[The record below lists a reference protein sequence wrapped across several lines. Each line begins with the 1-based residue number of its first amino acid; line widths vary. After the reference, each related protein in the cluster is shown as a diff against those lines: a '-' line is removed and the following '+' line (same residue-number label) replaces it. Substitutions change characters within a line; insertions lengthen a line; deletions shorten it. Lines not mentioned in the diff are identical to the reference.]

1 MKQWLPFNSEGDLPP
16 GVHSATLEQVCR
28 HFGASPHRAIIAE
41 RLTRI
46 YRLAQASGHLARF
59 IIFGSFI
66 TAKSEPRDV
75 DIFLL
80 MEDSF
85 DVRNASNEARLV
97 FDHAVAQNSLG
108 ASVFWIRRVAALGGE
123 GATISYWQIK
133 RDGGRRGIVEV
144 IGHD

>member
-1 MKQWLPFNSEGDLPP
+1 MKQWPAFNSEGDLPP
-16 GVHSATLEQVCR
+16 GLHSATVEEVRR
-28 HFGASPHRAIIAE
+28 HFGETSRRAVMAE

-46 YRLAQASGHLARF
+46 YRLAHATGHLARF

-85 DVRNASNEARLV
+85 DVRNVSNEARLV
-97 FDHAVAQNSLG
+97 FDQAAAQNSLG
-108 ASVFWIRRVAALGGE
+108 ASVFWIRRAAALDGE
-123 GATISYWQIK
+123 EATISHWQIK
-133 RDGGRRGIVEV
+133 RDGARRGIVEV
-144 IGHD
+144 IAHD

>member
-1 MKQWLPFNSEGDLPP
+1 MKQWPAFNSEGDLPP
-16 GVHSATLEQVCR
+16 GLHSATIEEVR
-28 HFGASPHRAIIAE
+28 RNFGETSRRAVIAE
-41 RLTRI
+41 RLARI
-46 YRLAQASGHLARF
+46 YRLAHATGHLARF

-108 ASVFWIRRVAALGGE
+108 ASVFWIRRVAAFGGE
-123 GATISYWQIK
+123 EATISYWQTK
-133 RDGGRRGIVEV
+133 RDGRRGIVEV
-144 IGHD
+144 ISHD